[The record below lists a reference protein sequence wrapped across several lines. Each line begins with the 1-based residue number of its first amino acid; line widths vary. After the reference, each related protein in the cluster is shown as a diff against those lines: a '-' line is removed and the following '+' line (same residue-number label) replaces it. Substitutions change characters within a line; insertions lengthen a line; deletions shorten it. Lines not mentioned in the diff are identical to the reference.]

1 MAKQTINIGTG
12 PNTKTGDPLRTAFNK
27 INQNFT
33 ELYDGTGGGNTGAI
47 TFEGIAII
55 GDTTD
60 LPQGSIELVPNSGTI
75 PTGQPNEGD
84 LYTSWGQYLR
94 IYPTW
99 NADAPHIHIAA
110 GSGENSAGDLFLG
123 NDLKYVQVNHNGT
136 ISIGNSIGEWKFYD
150 AEGMSVLEL
159 PNNTTTTPTAEIIH
173 RHGDLNIR
181 TTRTSFGID
190 ADIGIYAADDL
201 WLTAEGD
208 EVEITAAN
216 DIVMFAGNSE
226 MDTNIYSVTSGTW
239 AGTTLTFTAQGATL
253 VQQMTQYLS
262 GTYPIWFEIQD
273 GETTRWVQAVTT
285 GNVNATVAEFPTYTA
300 AIDQTNVEATYTVLS
315 IKPRDLNYTGSK
327 AWAFERNGKLS
338 LPMGGAIEPAGMGW
352 TGLTNGTSETPVSIA
367 YKTNTNIWQSS
378 ITLFG
383 GNATD
388 GTGYISLYTYNTV
401 ADSGYQWT
409 FTENGAVTF
418 PTLTVPIND
427 NANPSGTGQTLK
439 FGDASQQAI
448 IYGPESTAGNISA
461 ERIIIQGAP
470 GYEGTSGEGGDVY
483 VWAGPGGDAD
493 GNGGDI
499 KVRAGQGD
507 GSGGGGYLNLQAGDS
522 STGNGGYINIESG
535 QSNTY
540 GSGGDITI
548 WAHDGGDIT
557 LRTHNS
563 ITSLNWVFKADGS
576 LQSPAGGLGVLKTI
590 QSVNT
595 GGLPPIDITGNV
607 VFADAN
613 AAGDHIT
620 LLLPQSP
627 PTGAEVTVKNINSGG
642 FSVNVLA
649 STDDSVAIEA
659 LDGTIST
666 TAFGILYGSCHA
678 TWIYDGATWRIID
691 RYTT

>member
-1 MAKQTINIGTG
+1 MAKQTINLGSG

-60 LPQGSIELVPNSGTI
+60 LPQGSIELVPNDGNI
-75 PTGQPNEGD
+75 PTGQPNAGD
-84 LYTSWGQYLR
+84 TYTSWGQYLQ

-327 AWAFERNGKLS
+327 AWTFYR
-338 LPMGGAIEPAGMGW
+338 
-352 TGLTNGTSETPVSIA
+352 
-367 YKTNTNIWQSS
+367 
-378 ITLFG
+378 
-383 GNATD
+383 D
-388 GTGYISLYTYNTV
+388 GTI
-401 ADSGYQWT
+401 A
-409 FTENGAVTF
+409 F
-418 PTLTVPIND
+418 PSLTVPIND
-427 NANPSGTGQTLK
+427 NANPNGTGQTLK
-439 FGDASQQAI
+439 FSDSTQQAI
-448 IYGPESTAGNISA
+448 IYGPSSTSSNISA

-483 VWAGPGGDAD
+483 VWAGPGGDAG

-576 LQSPAGGLGVLKTI
+576 LQSPAGSLGVLKTI

-666 TAFGILYGSCHA
+666 TASGILYGSCHA

>member
-190 ADIGIYAADDL
+190 ADIGIYSADDL

-216 DIVMFAGNSE
+216 DIRIYAANSE

-239 AGTTLTFTAQGATL
+239 AGTTLTFTAQDAPL
-253 VQQMTQYLS
+253 VEKMSQYLS
-262 GTYPIWFEIQD
+262 NTYSLWFEIQD
-273 GETTRWVQAVTT
+273 GSTTRWIETYTT
-285 GNVNATVAEFPTYTA
+285 SNVNATVAEFPTYTA
-300 AIDQTNVEATYTVLS
+300 AINENNTAGTYTVLS
-315 IKPRDLNYTGSK
+315 VKTREPNYNGSK
-327 AWAFERNGKLS
+327 QWDFERNGKLS
-338 LPMGGAIEPAGMGW
+338 LPMGGAIEPVGMGW
-352 TGLTNGTSETPVSIA
+352 TGLTNGTIETPVSIIN
-367 YKTNTNIWQSS
+367 KTAAGDWLAVVNLW
-378 ITLFG
+378 G
-383 GNATD
+383 GEGSGNVTID
-388 GTGYISLYTYNTV
+388 TYN
-401 ADSGYQWT
+401 
-409 FTENGAVTF
+409 
-418 PTLTVPIND
+418 
-427 NANPSGTGQTLK
+427 QT
-439 FGDASQQAI
+439 
-448 IYGPESTAGNISA
+448 A
-461 ERIIIQGAP
+461 E
-470 GYEGTSGEGGDVY
+470 TSKTWDF
-483 VWAGPGGDAD
+483 
-493 GNGGDI
+493 
-499 KVRAGQGD
+499 R
-507 GSGGGGYLNLQAGDS
+507 S
-522 STGNGGYINIESG
+522 
-535 QSNTY
+535 
-540 GSGGDITI
+540 
-548 WAHDGGDIT
+548 DGG
-557 LRTHNS
+557 
-563 ITSLNWVFKADGS
+563 
-576 LQSPAGGLGVLKTI
+576 LQLPTGGLGILKTI

-627 PTGAEVTVKNINSGG
+627 PTGAEVTVKNINGGG

-649 STDDSVAIEA
+649 STDDTVAIEA

-666 TAFGILYGSCHA
+666 TASGILYGSCHA
-678 TWIYDGATWRIID
+678 TWIYDGDTWRIID